1 MATNRDNTM
10 IEALDK
16 MLKDIAGM
24 KTLADADMPF
34 LISMENMVL
43 GRMKQP
49 VDQLAAQ
56 GVVNAPPSPPQPQPG
71 MGGGMGMPAGS
82 MQGGGL
88 MAGPGMP
95 SPDELQRLLS
105 AGA

>member
-16 MLKDIAGM
+16 LLKDIAGM

-34 LISMENMVL
+34 LISVENMIL
-43 GRMKQP
+43 TRMKQP
-49 VDQLAAQ
+49 VSELAAQ
-56 GVVNAPPSPPQPQPG
+56 GVINAPPPQPPPSP
-71 MGGGMGMPAGS
+71 MGGGMGMPPGS

-95 SPDELQRLLS
+95 NPDELQRLLS